1 MPFWNKADKLFT
13 KVEKKGFDVANTL
26 HRWTINGILLF
37 CCYTVYGIG
46 RDYNEQ
52 FREARRFDPNDIPES
67 PMNQINQNERE
78 HR

>member
-52 FREARRFDPNDIPES
+52 FREARVRIFYEVMRLLEIRS
-67 PMNQINQNERE
+67 K
-78 HR
+78 